1 MEKQGEITRRDVTRR
16 HTAIRTANDGRI
28 IIENLFTL
36 ILRIFSFINYYEIR
50 IIAGMGQAPHL
61 GNWVIGK
68 GVQMKV
74 IWKSADQTEKQRM
87 RLHVACILLVGVL
100 GQNVTGKMPRTQCR
114 RQNIM
119 RTKCYWSKCQ
129 DILSMT
135 FFRQHIFI
143 GQNGKTFCP
152 MTFC

>member
-1 MEKQGEITRRDVTRR
+1 MEKQCEITRRDVTRR

-36 ILRIFSFINYYEIR
+36 ILRIFSSSNYYEIR

-74 IWKSADQTEKQRM
+74 IWKSADQTEKQGI
-87 RLHVACILLVGVL
+87 RLHVACILLVRC
-100 GQNVTGKMPRTQCR
+100 TGS
-114 RQNIM
+114 
-119 RTKCYWSKCQ
+119 RTKCHRTKCHGHNVVDKFYEDKMLLVKMSRHFVH
-129 DILSMT
+129 DIFST
-135 FFRQHIFI
+135 TYFQWHFVQ
-143 GQNGKTFCP
+143 
-152 MTFC
+152 